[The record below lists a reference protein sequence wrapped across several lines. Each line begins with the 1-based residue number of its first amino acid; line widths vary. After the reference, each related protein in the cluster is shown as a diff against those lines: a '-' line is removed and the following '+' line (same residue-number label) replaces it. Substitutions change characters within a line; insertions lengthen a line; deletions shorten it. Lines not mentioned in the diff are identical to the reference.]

1 MNKPSAIAFAG
12 DMRSRAPAR
21 AVRHWAATLILMLS
35 DAAVFA
41 LAGLVFRAGRHMPA
55 FMLFHGASR
64 NGPVLDEYSLLV
76 FFFLVVRYLAG
87 DYAKR
92 VPFWDTTR
100 RSTSALLVIASLDMI
115 FQFMMH
121 QTYPW
126 FLVLAMWLLLLPA
139 IPVTRQATKRILSRL
154 GLWKI
159 RTILIAG
166 GDQVG
171 EVVEALDTSTGL
183 GFEVRHVV
191 LTDGSEPETA
201 LGDRR
206 LSAIADPTAI
216 ARLAAN
222 TGCTQA
228 VLAMDDLPRMSEI
241 MQHLIGL
248 NFDITVIPPF
258 RRLPLFGMSTNV
270 FFGKDIVLL
279 QMRNNLARMPSRV
292 MKRVVDLLG
301 SAILLVL
308 CLPVFAALI
317 VLIRRDSPGPAFFIQ
332 TRVGRHGREFGCI
345 KFRTMQVDAERIMS
359 EWEKNHPEMIEKY
372 RSNNFKLADDPRV
385 SRVGRW
391 LRRTSLDELPQL
403 VNVLIGRMSLT
414 GPRPLLPREVPA
426 YGTAIEL
433 YKRAAP
439 GITGLWQIS
448 GRSNTTFR
456 DRVMYDEWYIKNWS
470 MWYDIVIMLRTVRVV
485 LSHRS
490 GAF

>member
-1 MNKPSAIAFAG
+1 MNKPSAIALAG
-12 DMRSRAPAR
+12 DMRSPAPVRVA
-21 AVRHWAATLILMLS
+21 RHWAATIILMLS
-35 DAAVFA
+35 DAAIFA
-41 LAGLVFRAGRHMPA
+41 LAGLVFRSGRHMPA

-76 FFFLVVRYLAG
+76 FFFIVVRYLAG
-87 DYAKR
+87 DYGKR

-100 RSTSALLVIASLDMI
+100 RSTSALLVIASLDLL
-115 FQFMMH
+115 FQFLMH

-126 FLVLAMWLLLLPA
+126 VLVAVMWLLLLPA
-139 IPVTRQATKRILSRL
+139 IPVARQATKRILSRL

-159 RTILIAG
+159 RTILIGG
-166 GDQVG
+166 GDQIA
-171 EVVEALDTSTGL
+171 EVVDALDNSTGL

-191 LTDGSEPETA
+191 LTDGHEPEIA

-222 TGCTQA
+222 TDCTQA

-279 QMRNNLARMPSRV
+279 QMRNNLSRMPSRL
-292 MKRVVDLLG
+292 MKRIVDILG

-308 CLPVFAALI
+308 CLPVFAALVI
-317 VLIRRDSPGPAFFIQ
+317 LIRRDSPGPAFFIQ
-332 TRVGRHGREFGCI
+332 TRVGRHGREFSCI
-345 KFRTMQVDAERIMS
+345 KFRTMQMDAERIMS
-359 EWEKNHPEMIEKY
+359 EWEKSHPEMIEKY
-372 RSNNFKLADDPRV
+372 RANNFKLADDPRV
-385 SRVGRW
+385 SRIGRW

-403 VNVLIGRMSLT
+403 VNVLVGRMSLT
-414 GPRPLLPREVPA
+414 GPRPLLPREIPA

-433 YKRAAP
+433 YKRVSP

-448 GRSNTTFR
+448 GRSHTTFR

-470 MWYDIVIMLRTVRVV
+470 MWYDIVIMLRTIRVV
-485 LSHRS
+485 LSHRN
-490 GAF
+490 GAY

>member
-1 MNKPSAIAFAG
+1 MNKHSTVALAG

-21 AVRHWAATLILMLS
+21 AARHWAATVILMLS
-35 DAAVFA
+35 DAVVFA
-41 LAGLVFRAGRHMPA
+41 LTGLLFRAGRHMPA

-76 FFFLVVRYLAG
+76 FLFIAVRYLAG
-87 DYAKR
+87 DYGKR
-92 VPFWDTTR
+92 VPFWDSTR
-100 RSTSALLVIASLDMI
+100 RSTSALVVIASLDLT
-115 FQFMMH
+115 FQFLMH

-126 FLVLAMWLLLLPA
+126 IFVLAMWLLLLPA
-139 IPVTRQATKRILSRL
+139 IPVARQLVKRVLSWL

-159 RTILIAG
+159 RTILIG
-166 GDQVG
+166 SGDQVG
-171 EVVEALDTSTGL
+171 EVVDALDNSTGL

-191 LTDGSEPETA
+191 LTDEREPEIA

-206 LSAIADPTAI
+206 LSANADPATI

-279 QMRNNLARMPSRV
+279 QMRNNLARIPSRV
-292 MKRVVDLLG
+292 MKRIVDILV

-308 CLPVFAALI
+308 CLPVFA
-317 VLIRRDSPGPAFFIQ
+317 VLVIMIRRDSPGPAFFVQ
-332 TRVGRHGREFGCI
+332 ARVGRHGREFSCI

-359 EWEKNHPEMIEKY
+359 NWEKDHPEMIEKY
-372 RSNNFKLADDPRV
+372 RANNFKLADDPRV
-385 SRVGRW
+385 SQVGRW

-403 VNVLIGRMSLT
+403 ANVLLGRMSLT
-414 GPRPLLPREVPA
+414 GPRPLLPREIPT

-433 YKRAAP
+433 YKRVAP

-448 GRSNTTFR
+448 GRSHTTFR

-490 GAF
+490 GAY

>member
-1 MNKPSAIAFAG
+1 MNKPSAIAFTG
-12 DMRSRAPAR
+12 DMRSRVSSR
-21 AVRHWAATLILMLS
+21 KVRHWASTLILMLS
-35 DAAVFA
+35 DAVIFG

-55 FMLFHGASR
+55 FMLFHGGSR

-76 FFFLVVRYLAG
+76 FFYIVVRYLAG
-87 DYAKR
+87 DYGKR

-100 RSTSALLVIASLDMI
+100 RSTSALLVIGGLDLT

-126 FLVLAMWLLLLPA
+126 FLVAAMWLLLLPA
-139 IPVTRQATKRILSRL
+139 IPVARQATKRILSRL

-159 RTILIAG
+159 PTILIG
-166 GDQVG
+166 SGDQIG
-171 EVVEALDTSTGL
+171 EVVDALDSSTGL

-191 LTDGSEPETA
+191 LTDGSEPEAA

-206 LSAIADPTAI
+206 LSAMDEPTAI

-279 QMRNNLARMPSRV
+279 QMRNNLSRMPSRV
-292 MKRVVDLLG
+292 MKRIVDILG

-308 CLPVFAALI
+308 CAPLFAALVI
-317 VLIRRDSPGPAFFIQ
+317 LIRRDSPGPAFFIQ
-332 TRVGRHGREFGCI
+332 TRVGRHGREFACI

-359 EWEKNHPEMIEKY
+359 NWEKNHPEMIEKY
-372 RSNNFKLADDPRV
+372 RANNFKLADDPRI

-414 GPRPLLPREVPA
+414 GPRPLLPREIPV

-433 YKRAAP
+433 YKRVAP

-485 LSHRS
+485 FSHRS